1 MTTDSQRLPL
11 RWQAIAC
18 GIAGLAVAL
27 FAQGASAQN
36 TNQWRLAEAPDLFFS
51 VGEQRLRY
59 RDIGR
64 GDPVVLIHGRSRTLD
79 DNWPW
84 MADSLATTYRV
95 IAFDQRGHG
104 KSTKPESRG
113 DYGIALARDVVALL
127 DHLTLERAHLVGFS
141 LGAVVAANV
150 AVHYGNRVR
159 TVSLLAGPFYP
170 DSTAAAQDS
179 ELFVADMQSGLEYR
193 RLLRSRGLS
202 DSVVEARNSRL
213 MATTTRHAWI
223 AVTRSLAD
231 LTITRDRASTMT
243 VPAVIVV
250 GTADEVLE
258 HNRRM
263 AAWWP
268 DARLLE
274 LPGVNHGGLER
285 HPEVLAAIREHLGA
299 RR

>member
-1 MTTDSQRLPL
+1 MSLSSQRPPL
-11 RWQAIAC
+11 RWRAIAC
-18 GIAGLAVAL
+18 GITGLAVAL
-27 FAQGASAQN
+27 LAQGASAQN
-36 TNQWRLAEAPDLFFS
+36 ANQGRLADAPDLFFS
-51 VGEQRLRY
+51 AGDQRLRY

-64 GDPVVLIHGRSRTLD
+64 GDPVVLIHGRSRTLEN
-79 DNWPW
+79 NWPW
-84 MADSLATTYRV
+84 MADSLAKTYRV

-113 DYGIALARDVVALL
+113 EYGIALARDVVALL
-127 DHLTLERAHLVGFS
+127 DHLGLQRAHLVGFS

-150 AVHYGNRVR
+150 TVHFGSRVR

-170 DSTAAAQDS
+170 DSITAAREG
-179 ELFVADMQSGLEYR
+179 ELFVADMQSGLEHR
-193 RLLRSRGLS
+193 GLLRARGLS

-213 MATTTRHAWI
+213 MAATTRPAWI

-268 DARLLE
+268 GARLVV

-285 HPEVLAAIREHLGA
+285 NPEVLAAIRKHVGA
-299 RR
+299 R